1 MKSIRSRLAGGLIFS
16 LIIFL
21 IVQWLLIGTSIRY
34 LSEAYVATRLE
45 HDAQSLLAALD
56 FKVDPVTL
64 NSDIVDTI
72 YKQPFSGHYYK
83 IKTRH
88 SEFRSRSLWDTNLP
102 IAELGIGQSRLSH
115 SEGPQNQMLLVFHTT
130 YKKDQDL
137 IFISVAEDLTGI
149 LKDIQAFRWQHTI
162 ISIVILSILVL
173 IQGYIVKRNLK
184 PLDTVRRD
192 LENLE
197 KGVIDQLSENVPEEI
212 FPLVKELNHQLIAI
226 RKRLDRSRNATGNLA
241 HALKTPL
248 TLIMQVATGDELK
261 QYPDIKNK
269 LLQHSE
275 AIQQS
280 IERELK
286 RARMAGSN
294 VVGTQIDLL
303 AEVNDLVQTLSAM
316 YKQKNLSIN
325 IDIPQTAVCNIDRQ
339 DMLEILGNIME
350 NAYKWAKHNVQVS
363 VAQNDQTLI
372 TVEDD
377 GPGHDPD
384 EMKKLIGRGERAD
397 EKVAG
402 HGLGLSIVSE
412 IIKEY
417 QGSLE
422 FSRSADLGG
431 LCVSIRFP
439 NGE

>member
-1 MKSIRSRLAGGLIFS
+1 
-16 LIIFL
+16 
-21 IVQWLLIGTSIRY
+21 
-34 LSEAYVATRLE
+34 
-45 HDAQSLLAALD
+45 
-56 FKVDPVTL
+56 
-64 NSDIVDTI
+64 
-72 YKQPFSGHYYK
+72 
-83 IKTRH
+83 
-88 SEFRSRSLWDTNLP
+88 
-102 IAELGIGQSRLSH
+102 
-115 SEGPQNQMLLVFHTT
+115 
-130 YKKDQDL
+130 
-137 IFISVAEDLTGI
+137 
-149 LKDIQAFRWQHTI
+149 
-162 ISIVILSILVL
+162 L

>member
-102 IAELGIGQSRLSH
+102 VAELGLGQSRLSN
-115 SEGPQNQMLLVFHTT
+115 SGGPQNQMLLVFHTT
-130 YKKDQDL
+130 YKKNQNL
-137 IFISVAEDLTGI
+137 IFISVAEDLTDI
-149 LKDIQAFRWQHTI
+149 LQDIQTFRWQHTI

-173 IQGYIVKRNLK
+173 IQGYIVKKNLK

-197 KGVIDQLSENVPEEI
+197 KGVVNQLNENVPEEI

-248 TLIMQVATGDELK
+248 TLIMQVAAGDELK

-269 LLQHSE
+269 LIQHSE

-294 VVGTQIDLL
+294 VVGTQTHLFT
-303 AEVNDLVQTLSAM
+303 EVNDLVKTLSAM

-325 IDIPQTAVCNIDRQ
+325 IDIPQAAVCSIDRQ
-339 DMLEILGNIME
+339 DMLEILGNVLE
-350 NAYKWAKHNVQVS
+350 NAYKWATRHIKVS
-363 VAQNDQTLI
+363 VKQNGDTLI

-377 GPGHDPD
+377 GPGHDTD
-384 EMKKLIGRGERAD
+384 EMEKLIGRGARAD
-397 EKVAG
+397 ENIAG

-412 IIKEY
+412 IIREY
-417 QGSLE
+417 HGNLE
-422 FSRSADLGG
+422 FSRSPSLGG
-431 LCVSIRFP
+431 LCASIRIP
-439 NGE
+439 LS

>member
-64 NSDIVDTI
+64 NSNIVDAI

-102 IAELGIGQSRLSH
+102 IAELGLGQSRLSH
-115 SEGPQNQMLLVFHTT
+115 AEGPQNQMLLVFHTT